1 MNFLFS
7 RPGALSIAMN
17 GALVLVVL
25 LIVLF
30 GRLKKRLRSKHWKP
44 VTATV
49 LRIQAVDPRIGKDT
63 VGPRKY
69 RLDLVFDWQGL
80 DWHRSW
86 YFPRTYDLP
95 QAGDTLSLL
104 YNQKEEQFQLQPD
117 PEETRKIA
125 RLRRRFLLLIILV
138 LALAVLLAA
147 PLLARFPAEA
157 QWILPALLIFLYFLL
172 RAGRRRRLNRRIED
186 EELRPISA
194 VVQGFRADR
203 EGDVYAYCRVVVH
216 GEEREVTLPNIWNRH
231 YTVGQRVTV
240 YLDPET
246 GDIWT
251 VPNRRG
257 VR

>member
-7 RPGALSIAMN
+7 RPGALSIAIN
-17 GALVLVVL
+17 GALVLAVL

-30 GRLKKRLRSKHWKP
+30 RRLKKRLRSKHWKP

-157 QWILPALLIFLYFLL
+157 QWILSALLIFLYFLL